1 MGCFVLSV
9 NYQATFEFAET
20 ELKIGNRILVDLW
33 LVYGKAKKIT
43 YRQKYADLEKYKET
57 YEKTGHKV
65 EIYRFTTP
73 EQEQEMAARIEL
85 RGGAEVLNAA

>member
-1 MGCFVLSV
+1 VGCFVLSV

-65 EIYRFTTP
+65 EIYRSGLMQLVDNNPNSTDAS
-73 EQEQEMAARIEL
+73 Q
-85 RGGAEVLNAA
+85 